1 MYIIS
6 GIWQNMGWDAILYIA
21 ALAGIDPTLY
31 EAAAIDGAG
40 RLQKIWHISL
50 PGISS
55 TITIM
60 LLLRCGQI
68 MNIGYEKVLLMQ
80 NSLNQASSDVISTY
94 VYRVGI
100 LEGNFDYSTAITSD
114 LIVCLVE

>member
-1 MYIIS
+1 
-6 GIWQNMGWDAILYIA
+6 MG
-21 ALAGIDPTLY
+21 
-31 EAAAIDGAG
+31 
-40 RLQKIWHISL
+40 
-50 PGISS
+50 

-80 NSLNQASSDVISTY
+80 NSLNLSSSDVISTY

-100 LEGNFDYSTAITSD
+100 LEGNYSYSTAISLFNSLCNIVLLFFANLMAKLTENN
-114 LIVCLVE
+114 LI